1 MKTAAIHN
9 NGIFR
14 ETGATAGQSGD
25 IYEGKSSVEAI
36 YVVSRNPNDGILSS
50 QHFFIFKEEHSMILK
65 NNRTMRAAVLLLALV
80 LITSCFVG
88 GTFAK
93 YVTSGDAGDNARVAK
108 WGVTVTAHGTGD
120 VFAKEYD
127 AIAGQDNTVVAGGEY
142 KVIAPGTKKD
152 DAALVSLSGKPE
164 VAVNVTYSAEHFG
177 LTGKWVDKDSNFYCP
192 LIIKV
197 TGKVGG
203 QVKTETIE
211 CAKKASAED
220 VATAVKAAVAACSAT
235 YGPNTDLSTVAGDG
249 LKISWEWPF
258 EETDNP
264 GQTDV
269 KDTYLGNQAATAAG
283 LDIPAIHIP
292 VTATVTQ
299 ID

>member
-1 MKTAAIHN
+1 
-9 NGIFR
+9 
-14 ETGATAGQSGD
+14 
-25 IYEGKSSVEAI
+25 
-36 YVVSRNPNDGILSS
+36 
-50 QHFFIFKEEHSMILK
+50 MILK

-93 YVTSGDAGDNARVAK
+93 YVTSGDAADHARVAK

-127 AIAGQDNTVVAGGEY
+127 AVAGQDNTVIAGGEY
-142 KVIAPGTKKD
+142 KVIAPGTKKEN
-152 DAALVSLSGKPE
+152 ATLVTLSGQPE
-164 VAVNVTYSAEHFG
+164 VAVNVTYSAEHFS
-177 LTGKWVDKDSNFYCP
+177 LTGNWASDDTGTFYCP

-197 TGKVGG
+197 THKENGTD
-203 QVKTETIE
+203 KTETIY
-211 CAKKASAED
+211 CAKMNSADE
-220 VATAVKAAVAACSAT
+220 VKTAVQNAVAACSAT
-235 YGPNTDLSTVAGDG
+235 YEPNTDLSAVENGG

-258 EETDNP
+258 EGTADS
-264 GQTDV
+264 GQTDA
-269 KDTYLGNQAATAAG
+269 KDTYLGTQAATTV
-283 LDIPAIHIP
+283 DPDNVPSIWIP

>member
-1 MKTAAIHN
+1 MTSK
-9 NGIFR
+9 
-14 ETGATAGQSGD
+14 
-25 IYEGKSSVEAI
+25 K
-36 YVVSRNPNDGILSS
+36 
-50 QHFFIFKEEHSMILK
+50 
-65 NNRTMRAAVLLLALV
+65 NRTLRAAVLMLALV

-108 WGVTVTAHGTGD
+108 WGVSITAHDTGD

-127 AIAGQDNTVVAGGEY
+127 AIAGQDNTVIAGGEY

-152 DAALVSLSGKPE
+152 NAALVTLSGKPE
-164 VAVNVTYSAEHFG
+164 VSVQVTYNAEHFS
-177 LTGKWVDKDSNFYCP
+177 LTGNWIGDENNTFYCP

-197 TGKVGG
+197 TGKVGDA
-203 QVKTETIE
+203 VKTETINCVE
-211 CAKKASAED
+211 KTSAAE
-220 VATAVKAAVAACSAT
+220 VETAVKNAVAACSAT

-258 EETDNP
+258 EGTANQ
-264 GQTDV
+264 GQTDA
-269 KDTYLGNQAATAAG
+269 KDTYLGNQAATATG
-283 LDIPAIHIP
+283 LDIPAIHVP

>member
-1 MKTAAIHN
+1 
-9 NGIFR
+9 
-14 ETGATAGQSGD
+14 
-25 IYEGKSSVEAI
+25 
-36 YVVSRNPNDGILSS
+36 
-50 QHFFIFKEEHSMILK
+50 MILK

-93 YVTSGDAGDNARVAK
+93 YVTSGDAADLARVAK
-108 WGVTVTAHGTGD
+108 WGVTVTAHETGD
-120 VFAKEYD
+120 VFAKAYD
-127 AIAGQDNTVVAGGEY
+127 TTVKSSSSD
-142 KVIAPGTKKD
+142 KVVAPGTKKEN
-152 DAALVSLSGKPE
+152 ATLVTLSGKPE
-164 VAVNVTYSAEHFG
+164 VAVNVTYRADHFG
-177 LTGKWVDKDSNFYCP
+177 LTGNWQSDDNGTFYCP
-192 LIIKV
+192 LII
-197 TGKVGG
+197 TVGDT
-203 QVKTETIE
+203 VIK
-211 CAKKASAED
+211 CAALQNAEA
-220 VATAVKAAVAACSAT
+220 VATAVKDAVAACSAT
-235 YGPNTDLSTVAGDG
+235 YGPNTDLSAVANGG

>member
-1 MKTAAIHN
+1 MTSK
-9 NGIFR
+9 
-14 ETGATAGQSGD
+14 
-25 IYEGKSSVEAI
+25 
-36 YVVSRNPNDGILSS
+36 
-50 QHFFIFKEEHSMILK
+50 K
-65 NNRTMRAAVLLLALV
+65 NWTMRAAVLMLALV

-93 YVTSGDAGDNARVAK
+93 YVTSGDAADHARVAK
-108 WGVTVTAHGTGD
+108 WGVTVDAHGTGD
-120 VFAKEYD
+120 VFAKEY
-127 AIAGQDNTVVAGGEY
+127 AAAAGNGNTVIAGGEY

-152 DAALVSLSGKPE
+152 NATLVTLSGKPE
-164 VAVNVTYSAEHFG
+164 VAVNVTYSAEHFS
-177 LTGKWVDKDSNFYCP
+177 LTGKWLGDANTFYCP

-197 TGKVGG
+197 THKENGTD
-203 QVKTETIE
+203 KTETIE
-211 CAKKASAED
+211 CAKMNSKEEVAE
-220 VATAVKAAVAACSAT
+220 AIKTAVAACSAN
-235 YGPNTDLSTVAGDG
+235 YEPKTDLSTLENGG

-258 EETDNP
+258 EGTENP

-269 KDTYLGNQAATAAG
+269 KDTYLGNQAATATG

>member
-1 MKTAAIHN
+1 MTSK
-9 NGIFR
+9 
-14 ETGATAGQSGD
+14 
-25 IYEGKSSVEAI
+25 K
-36 YVVSRNPNDGILSS
+36 
-50 QHFFIFKEEHSMILK
+50 
-65 NNRTMRAAVLLLALV
+65 NRTLRAAVLMLALV

-93 YVTSGDAGDNARVAK
+93 YVTSGEAGDNARVAK
-108 WGVTVTAHGTGD
+108 WGVSITAHATGD
-120 VFAKEYD
+120 IFAKEYD
-127 AIAGQDNTVVAGGEY
+127 AIAGQDNTVIAGGEY

-152 DAALVSLSGKPE
+152 NAALVTLSGQPE
-164 VAVNVTYSAEHFG
+164 VSVQVTYNAEHFS
-177 LTGKWVDKDSNFYCP
+177 LTGNWIGDENNTFYCP

-197 TGKVGG
+197 TGKVGDA
-203 QVKTETIE
+203 VKTETINCVE
-211 CAKKASAED
+211 KTSAAE
-220 VATAVKAAVAACSAT
+220 VETAVKNAVAACSAT

-258 EETDNP
+258 EGTANQ
-264 GQTDV
+264 GQTDA
-269 KDTYLGNQAATAAG
+269 KDTYLGNQAATATG

>member
-1 MKTAAIHN
+1 MTSK
-9 NGIFR
+9 
-14 ETGATAGQSGD
+14 
-25 IYEGKSSVEAI
+25 K
-36 YVVSRNPNDGILSS
+36 
-50 QHFFIFKEEHSMILK
+50 
-65 NNRTMRAAVLLLALV
+65 NRTLRAAVLMLALV

-108 WGVTVTAHGTGD
+108 WGVSITAHDTGD

-127 AIAGQDNTVVAGGEY
+127 AIAGQDNTVIAGGEY

-152 DAALVSLSGKPE
+152 NAALVTLSGKPE
-164 VAVNVTYSAEHFG
+164 VSVQVTYNAEHFS
-177 LTGKWVDKDSNFYCP
+177 LTGNWIGDVNNTFYCP

-197 TGKVGG
+197 TGKVGDA
-203 QVKTETIE
+203 VKTETINCVE
-211 CAKKASAED
+211 KTSAAE
-220 VATAVKAAVAACSAT
+220 VETAVKNAVAACSAT
-235 YGPNTDLSTVAGDG
+235 YGPNTDLSAVAGDG

-258 EETDNP
+258 EGTANQ
-264 GQTDV
+264 GQTDA
-269 KDTYLGNQAATAAG
+269 KDTYLGNQAATAIG

>member
-1 MKTAAIHN
+1 
-9 NGIFR
+9 
-14 ETGATAGQSGD
+14 
-25 IYEGKSSVEAI
+25 
-36 YVVSRNPNDGILSS
+36 
-50 QHFFIFKEEHSMILK
+50 MILK

-93 YVTSGDAGDNARVAK
+93 YVTSGDAADLARVAK
-108 WGVTVTAHGTGD
+108 WGVTVTAHATGG
-120 VFAKEYD
+120 VFAEKYD
-127 AIAGQDNTVVAGGEY
+127 AIADQENTVVADDG
-142 KVIAPGTKKD
+142 KTNVVAPGTKKEN
-152 DAALVSLSGKPE
+152 AALVTLSGQPE
-164 VAVNVTYSAEHFG
+164 VAVNVTYSAEHFS
-177 LTGKWVDKDSNFYCP
+177 LTGKWLGDANTFYCP

-197 TGKVGG
+197 TGKVGDT
-203 QVKTETIE
+203 VKTETIN
-211 CAKKASAED
+211 CATMTSADD
-220 VATAVKAAVAACSAT
+220 VKTAVQNAVAACSAT
-235 YGPNTDLSTVAGDG
+235 YGPNTNLSTLENGG

-258 EETDNP
+258 EGTENP

-269 KDTYLGNQAATAAG
+269 KDTYLGNQAATATG

>member
-1 MKTAAIHN
+1 MTSK
-9 NGIFR
+9 
-14 ETGATAGQSGD
+14 
-25 IYEGKSSVEAI
+25 K
-36 YVVSRNPNDGILSS
+36 
-50 QHFFIFKEEHSMILK
+50 
-65 NNRTMRAAVLLLALV
+65 NRTLRAAVLMLALV

-93 YVTSGDAGDNARVAK
+93 YVTSGEAGDNARVAK
-108 WGVTVTAHGTGD
+108 WGVSITAHDTGD

-127 AIAGQDNTVVAGGEY
+127 AIAGQDNTVIAGGEY

-152 DAALVSLSGKPE
+152 NAALVTLSGKPE
-164 VAVNVTYSAEHFG
+164 VSVQVTYNAEHFS
-177 LTGKWVDKDSNFYCP
+177 LTGNWIGDENNTFYCP

-197 TGKVGG
+197 TGKVGDA
-203 QVKTETIE
+203 VKTETINCVE
-211 CAKKASAED
+211 KTSAAE
-220 VATAVKAAVAACSAT
+220 VETAVKNAVAACSAT

-258 EETDNP
+258 EGTANQ
-264 GQTDV
+264 GQTDA
-269 KDTYLGNQAATAAG
+269 KDTYLGNQAATATG
-283 LDIPAIHIP
+283 LDIPAIHVP

>member
-1 MKTAAIHN
+1 
-9 NGIFR
+9 
-14 ETGATAGQSGD
+14 
-25 IYEGKSSVEAI
+25 
-36 YVVSRNPNDGILSS
+36 
-50 QHFFIFKEEHSMILK
+50 MILK

-93 YVTSGDAGDNARVAK
+93 YVTSGDAADHARVAK

-127 AIAGQDNTVVAGGEY
+127 AIAGQDNTVIAGGED
-142 KVIAPGTKKD
+142 KGIAPGTNKD
-152 DAALVSLSGKPE
+152 NAALVTLSGKPE
-164 VAVNVTYSAEHFG
+164 VSVQVTYNAEHFS
-177 LTGKWVDKDSNFYCP
+177 LTGNWIGDENNTFYCP

-197 TGKVGG
+197 TGKVGDA
-203 QVKTETIE
+203 VKTETINCVE
-211 CAKKASAED
+211 KTSAAE
-220 VATAVKAAVAACSAT
+220 VETAVKNAVAACSAT

-258 EETDNP
+258 EGTANQ
-264 GQTDV
+264 GQTDA
-269 KDTYLGNQAATAAG
+269 KDTYLGNQAATATG
-283 LDIPAIHIP
+283 LDIPSIHIP

>member
-1 MKTAAIHN
+1 
-9 NGIFR
+9 
-14 ETGATAGQSGD
+14 
-25 IYEGKSSVEAI
+25 
-36 YVVSRNPNDGILSS
+36 
-50 QHFFIFKEEHSMILK
+50 MILK

-93 YVTSGDAGDNARVAK
+93 YVTSGDAADLARVAK
-108 WGVTVTAHGTGD
+108 WGVTVTAHETGD
-120 VFAKEYD
+120 VFAKAYD
-127 AIAGQDNTVVAGGEY
+127 TTVKSSSSD
-142 KVIAPGTKKD
+142 KVVAPGTKKEN
-152 DAALVSLSGKPE
+152 ATLVTLSGKPE
-164 VAVNVTYSAEHFG
+164 VAVNVTYSADHFG
-177 LTGKWVDKDSNFYCP
+177 LTGNWQSDDNGTFYCP
-192 LIIKV
+192 LII
-197 TGKVGG
+197 TVGDT
-203 QVKTETIE
+203 VIK
-211 CAKKASAED
+211 CAALQNAEA
-220 VATAVKAAVAACSAT
+220 VATAVKDAVAACSAT
-235 YGPNTDLSTVAGDG
+235 YGPNMDLSAVANGG

>member
-1 MKTAAIHN
+1 
-9 NGIFR
+9 
-14 ETGATAGQSGD
+14 
-25 IYEGKSSVEAI
+25 
-36 YVVSRNPNDGILSS
+36 
-50 QHFFIFKEEHSMILK
+50 MILK

-93 YVTSGDAGDNARVAK
+93 YVTSNQAADYARVAK
-108 WGVTVTAHGTGD
+108 WGVTVTAHETGD

-127 AIAGQDNTVVAGGEY
+127 AVAGQDNTVIAGDEY

-152 DAALVSLSGKPE
+152 NAALVTLSGQPE
-164 VAVNVTYSAEHFG
+164 VAVNVTYSAEHFS
-177 LTGKWVDKDSNFYCP
+177 LTGKWLGDANTFYCP

-197 TGKVGG
+197 TGKVGDT
-203 QVKTETIE
+203 VKTETIE
-211 CAKKASAED
+211 CAKMNSADD
-220 VATAVKAAVAACSAT
+220 VKTAVQNAVAACSAT
-235 YGPNTDLSTVAGDG
+235 YGPNTDLSAAAVANEG

-258 EETDNP
+258 EGTANP

-269 KDTYLGNQAATAAG
+269 KDTYLGNQAATATG

>member
-1 MKTAAIHN
+1 MTSK
-9 NGIFR
+9 
-14 ETGATAGQSGD
+14 
-25 IYEGKSSVEAI
+25 K
-36 YVVSRNPNDGILSS
+36 
-50 QHFFIFKEEHSMILK
+50 
-65 NNRTMRAAVLLLALV
+65 NRTLRAAVLMLALV

-108 WGVTVTAHGTGD
+108 WGVSITAHDTGD

-127 AIAGQDNTVVAGGEY
+127 AIAGQDNTVIAGGEY

-152 DAALVSLSGKPE
+152 NAALVTLSGKPE
-164 VAVNVTYSAEHFG
+164 VSVQVTYNAEHFS
-177 LTGKWVDKDSNFYCP
+177 LTGNWIGDVNNTFYCP

-197 TGKVGG
+197 TGKVGDA
-203 QVKTETIE
+203 VKTETINCVE
-211 CAKKASAED
+211 KTSAAE
-220 VATAVKAAVAACSAT
+220 VETAVKNAVAACSAT
-235 YGPNTDLSTVAGDG
+235 YGPNTDLSAVAGDG

-258 EETDNP
+258 EGTANQ
-264 GQTDV
+264 GQTDA
-269 KDTYLGNQAATAAG
+269 KDTYLGNQAATATG

>member
-1 MKTAAIHN
+1 MTSK
-9 NGIFR
+9 
-14 ETGATAGQSGD
+14 
-25 IYEGKSSVEAI
+25 K
-36 YVVSRNPNDGILSS
+36 
-50 QHFFIFKEEHSMILK
+50 
-65 NNRTMRAAVLLLALV
+65 NRTLRAAVLMLALV

-108 WGVTVTAHGTGD
+108 WGVSITAHDTGD

-127 AIAGQDNTVVAGGEY
+127 AIAGQDNTVIAGGEY

-152 DAALVSLSGKPE
+152 NAALVTLSGKPE
-164 VAVNVTYSAEHFG
+164 VSVQVTYNAEHFS
-177 LTGKWVDKDSNFYCP
+177 LTGNWIGDENNTFYCP

-197 TGKVGG
+197 TGKVGDA
-203 QVKTETIE
+203 VKTETINCVE
-211 CAKKASAED
+211 KTSAAE
-220 VATAVKAAVAACSAT
+220 VETAVKNAVAACSAT

-258 EETDNP
+258 EGTANQ
-264 GQTDV
+264 GQTDA
-269 KDTYLGNQAATAAG
+269 KDTYLGNQAAAATG
-283 LDIPAIHIP
+283 LGIPAIHIP

>member
-1 MKTAAIHN
+1 
-9 NGIFR
+9 
-14 ETGATAGQSGD
+14 
-25 IYEGKSSVEAI
+25 
-36 YVVSRNPNDGILSS
+36 
-50 QHFFIFKEEHSMILK
+50 MILK

-93 YVTSGDAGDNARVAK
+93 YVTSGDALDYARVAK
-108 WGVTVTAHGTGD
+108 WGVTVTAHETGD
-120 VFAKEYD
+120 IFAKEY
-127 AIAGQDNTVVAGGEY
+127 AGIAGQGNTVVAGGEY

-152 DAALVSLSGKPE
+152 NAALVTLSGKPE
-164 VAVNVTYSAEHFG
+164 VAVNVTYSADQFS
-177 LTGKWVDKDSNFYCP
+177 LTGNWQSDDNGTFYCP

-197 TGKVGG
+197 TGKVGAA
-203 QVKTETIE
+203 VKTETIE
-211 CAKKASAED
+211 CAKKTSKNEVEA
-220 VATAVKAAVAACSAT
+220 AVKAAVAACSAT
-235 YGPNTDLSTVAGDG
+235 YEPNTDLSSTTVAGDG

-264 GQTDV
+264 GQTDE
-269 KDTYLGNQAATAAG
+269 KDTYLGNQANKTGA
-283 LDIPAIHIP
+283 DQHQYIPAIHIP

>member
-1 MKTAAIHN
+1 MTSK
-9 NGIFR
+9 
-14 ETGATAGQSGD
+14 
-25 IYEGKSSVEAI
+25 K
-36 YVVSRNPNDGILSS
+36 
-50 QHFFIFKEEHSMILK
+50 
-65 NNRTMRAAVLLLALV
+65 NRTLRAAVLMLALV

-108 WGVTVTAHGTGD
+108 WGVSITAHDTGD

-127 AIAGQDNTVVAGGEY
+127 AIAGQDNTVIAGGEY
-142 KVIAPGTKKD
+142 KVIAPGTKRD
-152 DAALVSLSGKPE
+152 NAALVTLSGKPE
-164 VAVNVTYSAEHFG
+164 VSVQVTYNAEHFS
-177 LTGKWVDKDSNFYCP
+177 LTGNWIGDENNTFYCP

-197 TGKVGG
+197 TGKVGDA
-203 QVKTETIE
+203 VKTETINCVE
-211 CAKKASAED
+211 KTSAAE
-220 VATAVKAAVAACSAT
+220 VETAVKNAVAACSAT

-258 EETDNP
+258 EGTANQ
-264 GQTDV
+264 GQTDA
-269 KDTYLGNQAATAAG
+269 KDTYLGNQAATATG
-283 LDIPAIHIP
+283 LDIPAIHVP

>member
-1 MKTAAIHN
+1 
-9 NGIFR
+9 
-14 ETGATAGQSGD
+14 
-25 IYEGKSSVEAI
+25 
-36 YVVSRNPNDGILSS
+36 
-50 QHFFIFKEEHSMILK
+50 MILK

-93 YVTSGDAGDNARVAK
+93 YVTSGDAADLARVAK
-108 WGVTVTAHGTGD
+108 WGVTVTAHETGD
-120 VFAKEYD
+120 VFAKAYD
-127 AIAGQDNTVVAGGEY
+127 TTVKSSSSD
-142 KVIAPGTKKD
+142 KVVAPGTKKEN
-152 DAALVSLSGKPE
+152 ATLVTLSGKPE
-164 VAVNVTYSAEHFG
+164 VAVNVTYSADHFG
-177 LTGKWVDKDSNFYCP
+177 LTGNWQSDDNGTFYCP
-192 LIIKV
+192 LII
-197 TGKVGG
+197 TVGDT
-203 QVKTETIE
+203 VIK
-211 CAKKASAED
+211 CAALQNAEA
-220 VATAVKAAVAACSAT
+220 VATAVKDAVAACSAT
-235 YGPNTDLSTVAGDG
+235 YGPNTDLSAVANGG

>member
-1 MKTAAIHN
+1 MTSK
-9 NGIFR
+9 
-14 ETGATAGQSGD
+14 
-25 IYEGKSSVEAI
+25 K
-36 YVVSRNPNDGILSS
+36 
-50 QHFFIFKEEHSMILK
+50 
-65 NNRTMRAAVLLLALV
+65 NRTLRAAVLMLALV

-108 WGVTVTAHGTGD
+108 WGVSITAHDTGD

-127 AIAGQDNTVVAGGEY
+127 AIAGQDNTVIAGGEY

-152 DAALVSLSGKPE
+152 NAALVTLSGKPE
-164 VAVNVTYSAEHFG
+164 VSVQVTYNAEHFS
-177 LTGKWVDKDSNFYCP
+177 LTGNWIGDENNTFYCP

-197 TGKVGG
+197 TGKVGDA
-203 QVKTETIE
+203 VKTETINCVE
-211 CAKKASAED
+211 KTSAAE
-220 VATAVKAAVAACSAT
+220 VETAVKNAVAACSAT

-258 EETDNP
+258 EGTANQ
-264 GQTDV
+264 GQTDA
-269 KDTYLGNQAATAAG
+269 KDTYLGNQAATATG

>member
-1 MKTAAIHN
+1 MTSK
-9 NGIFR
+9 
-14 ETGATAGQSGD
+14 
-25 IYEGKSSVEAI
+25 K
-36 YVVSRNPNDGILSS
+36 
-50 QHFFIFKEEHSMILK
+50 
-65 NNRTMRAAVLLLALV
+65 NRTLRAAVLMLALV

-108 WGVTVTAHGTGD
+108 WGVSITAHDTGD

-127 AIAGQDNTVVAGGEY
+127 AIAGQDNTVIAGGEY

-152 DAALVSLSGKPE
+152 NAALVTLSGKPE
-164 VAVNVTYSAEHFG
+164 VSVQVTYNAEHFS
-177 LTGKWVDKDSNFYCP
+177 LTGNWIGDENNTFYCP

-197 TGKVGG
+197 TGKVGDA
-203 QVKTETIE
+203 VKTETINCVE
-211 CAKKASAED
+211 KTSAAE
-220 VATAVKAAVAACSAT
+220 VETAVKNAVAACSAT
-235 YGPNTDLSTVAGDG
+235 YGPNTDLSAVAGDS

-258 EETDNP
+258 EGTANQ
-264 GQTDV
+264 GQTDA
-269 KDTYLGNQAATAAG
+269 KDTYLGNQAATAIG

>member
-1 MKTAAIHN
+1 MTSK
-9 NGIFR
+9 
-14 ETGATAGQSGD
+14 
-25 IYEGKSSVEAI
+25 
-36 YVVSRNPNDGILSS
+36 
-50 QHFFIFKEEHSMILK
+50 K
-65 NNRTMRAAVLLLALV
+65 NWTMRAAVLMLALV

-93 YVTSGDAGDNARVAK
+93 YVTSGDAADLARVAK

-120 VFAKEYD
+120 VFAKEY
-127 AIAGQDNTVVAGGEY
+127 AGIAGQDNTVVADDG
-142 KVIAPGTKKD
+142 KTNVVAPGTKKEN
-152 DAALVSLSGKPE
+152 ATLVTLSGKPE
-164 VAVNVTYSAEHFG
+164 VAVNVTYSADHFG
-177 LTGKWVDKDSNFYCP
+177 LTGNWQSDDNGTFYCP
-192 LIIKV
+192 LII
-197 TGKVGG
+197 TVGDR
-203 QVKTETIE
+203 VIK
-211 CAKKASAED
+211 CAALQNAEA
-220 VATAVKAAVAACSAT
+220 VATAVKDAVAACSAT
-235 YGPNTDLSTVAGDG
+235 YGPNTDLSAVANGG